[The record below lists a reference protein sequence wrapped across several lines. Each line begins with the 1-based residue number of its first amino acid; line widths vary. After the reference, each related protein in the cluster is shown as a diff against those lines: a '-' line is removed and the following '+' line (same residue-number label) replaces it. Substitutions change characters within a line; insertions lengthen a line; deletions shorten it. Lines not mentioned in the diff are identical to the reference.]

1 MKENEKTTILNQ
13 KSEINNNII
22 DDDTTFNKLKDLQK
36 LIKKESAIKELFI
49 KMKNETKSSI
59 ERQCVDVY
67 KKKMEVLN
75 ILQKIDKSKS
85 NIRGGSKTLKENIL
99 IENNYEYLSTINTY
113 ISNLLKYLWEEPKLL
128 SDILINADI
137 EDTRDFLAPLIC
149 NNFYENILSPNYIE
163 DPLIYII
170 YLLLKKEIDS
180 IKDLDQ
186 GINKFLNDTPCSY
199 LLKQLIEK
207 NDVKEFFKIILEDT
221 LEDIGTDKFIFTID

>member
-85 NIRGGSKTLKENIL
+85 NIKNKSKTLKENIL

-199 LLKQLIEK
+199 
-207 NDVKEFFKIILEDT
+207 
-221 LEDIGTDKFIFTID
+221 

>member
-85 NIRGGSKTLKENIL
+85 NIKNKSKTLKENIL
-99 IENNYEYLSTINTY
+99 IENNY
-113 ISNLLKYLWEEPKLL
+113 
-128 SDILINADI
+128 
-137 EDTRDFLAPLIC
+137 
-149 NNFYENILSPNYIE
+149 
-163 DPLIYII
+163 
-170 YLLLKKEIDS
+170 
-180 IKDLDQ
+180 
-186 GINKFLNDTPCSY
+186 
-199 LLKQLIEK
+199 
-207 NDVKEFFKIILEDT
+207 
-221 LEDIGTDKFIFTID
+221 

>member
-85 NIRGGSKTLKENIL
+85 NIKNKSKTLKENIL

-170 YLLLKKEIDS
+170 YLLLE
-180 IKDLDQ
+180 
-186 GINKFLNDTPCSY
+186 
-199 LLKQLIEK
+199 
-207 NDVKEFFKIILEDT
+207 
-221 LEDIGTDKFIFTID
+221 